1 VTFSKSVTFAGLSSA
16 AFVLMREDGTPVTFT
31 ATVSVAGDVTRVTL
45 DQFAG
50 PAVEAGSLADGRY
63 TLKVL
68 ASQVSTPGGA
78 LDGNSDG
85 TPGDDYTF
93 GADQGLVRKYGDGN
107 GDGKVDAADL
117 ALFRQTFGRVAGD
130 PLYQS
135 GFDVNGDGAINGIE
149 LTRFRQVFGAG
160 G

>member
-1 VTFSKSVTFAGLSSA
+1 
-16 AFVLMREDGTPVTFT
+16 VTFT
-31 ATVSVAGDVTRVTL
+31 ATVSVVADATRVTL
-45 DQFAG
+45 DHFVG
-50 PAVEAGSLADGRY
+50 PAAEFGSLANGRY
-63 TLKVL
+63 TLKIL
-68 ASQVSTPGGA
+68 ANQVSTPAGA
-78 LDGNSDG
+78 LDGNGDG

-93 GADQGLVRKYGDGN
+93 GAAQGLVRLYGDGN

-135 GFDVNGDGAINGIE
+135 GFDVNGDGVINCTD
-149 LTRFRQVFGAG
+149 LTRFRQAYG